1 MVNLSKYFDKI
12 YVINLD
18 RRPDRYEAFQK
29 EIAKYGIENVERF
42 SAIDGTTIM
51 ANNINLL
58 AGEIG
63 VLQSHLEIVKKCKEE
78 GLKNVLI
85 MEDDVYF
92 SDEILKL
99 DEYMAAVPEDWE
111 FLYFGGN
118 HVYGEPPVPVNDK
131 VLKLNYTVALQ
142 CVAING
148 SIFEVVE
155 GVLPKMQKQVDAYY
169 ADLQNTFNAYG
180 FYPNMAKQTAGF
192 SDIQNR
198 DVDYSNYFKD

>member
-1 MVNLSKYFDKI
+1 MINLSKHFDKI

-18 RRPDRYEAFQK
+18 RRPDRYEAFQQ
-29 EIAKYGIENVERF
+29 EMAKYGIENIERF
-42 SAIDGTTIM
+42 SAIDGATIM
-51 ANNINLL
+51 ANNIPLL

-63 VLQSHLEIVKKCKEE
+63 VLESHLEIVRKCKEE
-78 GLKNVLI
+78 GLNNVLI

-99 DEYMAAVPEDWE
+99 DEYMASVPKDWE

-118 HVYGEPPVPVNDK
+118 HVYGEPPVLVNDK
-131 VLKLNYTVALQ
+131 VIKLNYTVALQ

-148 SIFEVVE
+148 SIFEVIE
-155 GVLPKMQKQVDAYY
+155 GVLPKRQKQVDAYY
-169 ADLQNTFNAYG
+169 ADLQETFNAYG
-180 FYPNMAKQTAGF
+180 FYPNMAKQRAGF

-198 DVDYSNYFKD
+198 NVDYSNFFKD

>member
-18 RRPDRYEAFQK
+18 RRPDRYESFK
-29 EIAKYGIENVERF
+29 TEMCKFGVKNIEKF
-42 SAIDGTTIM
+42 SAIDGNLITQ
-51 ANNINLL
+51 NNVKLL

-63 VLQSHLEIVKKCKEE
+63 ILQSHLTIIKKCKEE
-78 GLKNVLI
+78 GLNNVLI
-85 MEDDVYF
+85 MEDDVFF

-99 DEYMAAVPEDWE
+99 DDYMSSVPKDWE

-118 HVYGEPPVPVNDK
+118 HVYGNPPVFINDR
-131 VLKLNYTVALQ
+131 VIKLNYTVALH

-148 SIFEVVE
+148 SVFEVIE
-155 GVLPKMQKQVDAYY
+155 GILPKMQKQVDAYY
-169 ADLQNTFNAYG
+169 ADLQETFNAYC
-180 FYPNMAKQTAGF
+180 FYPNIAKQTAGF

-198 DVDYSNYFKD
+198 NVDYSNYFKD